1 MTGVTTG
8 AVGTSGG
15 AAEVAGGATGG
26 VTGGCVIRRGERR
39 LGVNVDVLRR
49 GEHTLGKKAAVALL
63 PEARD
68 WM

>member
-39 LGVNVDVLRR
+39 LGVTGDVLRR
-49 GEHTLGKKAAVALL
+49 GERCLVMKAAAVLL
-63 PEARD
+63 AEARG